1 MDASLFS
8 RLIKWVGV
16 KSKYYYL
23 VNQFDLA
30 NNQLPI
36 YRLEIG
42 NIRKQRLYRYT
53 ILEGP
58 LFERI
63 GRFRIEMARQGCHL
77 VLMNFTPF
85 HAL

>member
-36 YRLEIG
+36 YRMEIE
-42 NIRKQRLYRYT
+42 NIRKTKGLW
-53 ILEGP
+53 LSKEG
-58 LFERI
+58 LRFERI